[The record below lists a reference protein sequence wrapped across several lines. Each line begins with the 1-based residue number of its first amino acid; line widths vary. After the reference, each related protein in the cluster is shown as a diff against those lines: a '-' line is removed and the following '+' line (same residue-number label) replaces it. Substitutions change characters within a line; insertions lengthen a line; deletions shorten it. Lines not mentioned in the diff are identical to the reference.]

1 MLVDSDIGVMGDEE
15 LDRVT
20 REEFGEEEEAMDKA
34 LGEMEEWIDSC
45 PHLVNAKRDRQWL
58 RSADTDIEGSLL
70 YSRYFAGCS
79 TEVVITK
86 WTCSRRSM
94 TCSTR

>member
-1 MLVDSDIGVMGDEE
+1 MLMDSDIGVMGDQE

-34 LGEMEEWIDSC
+34 LGEMEKWIDSC
-45 PHLVNAKRDRQWL
+45 PHLVNAKRDRHWL

-70 YSRYFAGCS
+70 
-79 TEVVITK
+79 
-86 WTCSRRSM
+86 
-94 TCSTR
+94 